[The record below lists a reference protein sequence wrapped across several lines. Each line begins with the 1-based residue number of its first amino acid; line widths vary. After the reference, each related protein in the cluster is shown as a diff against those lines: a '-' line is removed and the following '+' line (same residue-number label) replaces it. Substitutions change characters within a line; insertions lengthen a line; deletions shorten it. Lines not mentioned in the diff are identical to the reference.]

1 MNCTFN
7 FHDRNLIL
15 PLRLKQDSVP
25 VLEMVIKTSLK
36 GGQDLRSVL
45 LIKSTSVTHQHIKY
59 STGLIPRGHSGNQRA
74 LIILPLHHWLS
85 MMPFKINM

>member
-1 MNCTFN
+1 MNCTLN

-15 PLRLKQDSVP
+15 PLGLKHDSVP

-45 LIKSTSVTHQHIKY
+45 LIKSTYVTHQHHNIKY
-59 STGLIPRGHSGNQRA
+59 RRYSTLNIA
-74 LIILPLHHWLS
+74 LD
-85 MMPFKINM
+85 